1 MTNTKYECKNPRFSS
16 FDNSTINLEYKH
28 PDYGW
33 IPFTASENDCEE
45 HCRAIHKAAISGEY
59 GEIAPY
65 DGEIPPTEE
74 ELKEMEARAERNRLL
89 AEFDVIVS
97 NPFRFAE
104 FSDEEKAELAAY
116 RQALLD
122 YPQQDG
128 FPNETDLPTCQL
140 LSK

>member
-1 MTNTKYECKNPRFSS
+1 MSEEIKFDCKSPKWADYHKTLIDVIWN
-16 FDNSTINLEYKH
+16 H
-28 PDYGW
+28 PEHGN

-89 AEFDVIVS
+89 AELDAMVS

-104 FSDEEKAELAAY
+104 YSDAKKKALAKY

-128 FPNETDLPTCQL
+128 FPNETDLPTL
-140 LSK
+140 E